1 MLAFGKK
8 ERLSQDWFNA
18 FITDMDPVIE
28 AKRQAYLAYKD
39 TPSEKTDA
47 ALRAARSNAQRIA
60 RRCANDFW
68 LQLCESIQ
76 TASDWWNI
84 RGMFDGIK
92 RAVGRTVKKTAPLK
106 STTGQTIVD
115 RNDQMVRWV
124 EHYSELYSRETAWW
138 TNWMLNPPLRTWAK
152 PKTHYPAEKHQAMMA
167 YHQRWSSAE
176 NLRSWNPSTNCSVCW
191 EEGAVSQDMCD
202 ATIVTLYKNKGDRS
216 YCNNYRGISL
226 LSIVRK
232 VFARILLTRLHTL
245 AARIYPESQCG
256 FRAERSTIDMIFT
269 LRQIQEKC
277 REQGKPLYLAF
288 IDLTKAF
295 NLVSRKGLF
304 QLLEKIGCS
313 PKLRSLVVSFHG
325 DMKGTVMYDRSC
337 SDPFPVKSGVKQGI
351 FLASSF
357 HSFCLTPSGH
367 HLTAYIYTHELMAN
381 CSASHAFAQRQKCRK
396 SSCYLPMT
404 HPLQPTQKRPYRDF
418 SQSCKD
424 FGLTISIKKTN
435 VSAQDVSQAPSI
447 KIDDHTLD
455 VVEEFTH
462 LGSTIS
468 MNLCLDT
475 EINKRIGKA
484 SATMAKL
491 TQRVWKNRLLT
502 QKHQGACLPSMH
514 PQHAPLWQWDM
525 DNLHAPGTST
535 QHLLHAL
542 PKAYPGYQVAGPY
555 TQQQHS
561 HAYWGPFYVLS
572 PGPAAPQ
579 VAWPCA
585 AHGGRPHSQRCI
597 LRSAGIRQPASG
609 AISPP
614 L

>member
-1 MLAFGKK
+1 
-8 ERLSQDWFNA
+8 
-18 FITDMDPVIE
+18 
-28 AKRQAYLAYKD
+28 
-39 TPSEKTDA
+39 
-47 ALRAARSNAQRIA
+47 
-60 RRCANDFW
+60 
-68 LQLCESIQ
+68 
-76 TASDWWNI
+76 
-84 RGMFDGIK
+84 
-92 RAVGRTVKKTAPLK
+92 
-106 STTGQTIVD
+106 
-115 RNDQMVRWV
+115 
-124 EHYSELYSRETAWW
+124 
-138 TNWMLNPPLRTWAK
+138 
-152 PKTHYPAEKHQAMMA
+152 
-167 YHQRWSSAE
+167 
-176 NLRSWNPSTNCSVCW
+176 
-191 EEGAVSQDMCD
+191 MCD

-277 REQGKPLYLAF
+277 REQGKPLYLTF
-288 IDLTKAF
+288 IDLTKVF

-313 PKLRSLVVSFHG
+313 PKLRILVVSFHG

-424 FGLTISIKKTN
+424 LGLTISIKKTN
-435 VSAQDVSQAPSI
+435 VSDQDVSQAPSI
-447 KIDDHTLD
+447 KIDHHTLD

-484 SATMAKL
+484 SATVAKL
-491 TQRVWKNRLLT
+491 TQRVWKNSLLT
-502 QKHQGACLPSMH
+502 QKAKVRVYQACILSTLLYGSETWTTYMRQERRLNIFYMRYLRRILDIKWQDHIPNSNILTRTGVPSMYC
-514 PQHAPLWQWDM
+514 PQGQRRLRWLGHVRRMED
-525 DNLHAPGTST
+525 GRI
-535 QHLLHAL
+535 
-542 PKAYPGYQVAGPY
+542 PKDV
-555 TQQQHS
+555 
-561 HAYWGPFYVLS
+561 FYGQLASGSRRV
-572 PGPAAPQ
+572 G
-579 VAWPCA
+579 
-585 AHGGRPHSQRCI
+585 
-597 LRSAGIRQPASG
+597 RSALRFKGTCKRGMKACKIDTDTWEDAAGERAHWRQKVKQEVEHADSERGLKAADKRARRKLSAASTTNTPTG
-609 AISPP
+609 FICSASSRDCRSRIGLYSHTRRCSSTKTVE
-614 L
+614 